1 MAADRRNVR
10 FRRGF
15 AGAARS
21 LVCALVVAAIGSWSA
36 GTARAQVRDIILGC
50 QGEGCGC
57 TDDTR
62 SNAAFALYKEMDDK
76 ARPLGRYPKGT
87 KSNAGLVFSVVDAP
101 GEYVVDEVK
110 KASLPVQKGD
120 RLHTVFYLGEGEWRA
135 KLAGRTVEFSEGDIV
150 TRAVA
155 PSRYT
160 VWIQISV
167 GPVHGYAKTFPFKGC
182 LS

>member
-1 MAADRRNVR
+1 MSADRRNIR

-15 AGAARS
+15 AGAVR
-21 LVCALVVAAIGSWSA
+21 LLIPALVSAAVGSWSA
-36 GTARAQVRDIILGC
+36 GTARAQARDIILGC
-50 QGEGCGC
+50 EGEGCGC

-62 SNAAFALYKEMDDK
+62 SSAAFVLYRELDDK
-76 ARPLGRYPKGT
+76 AAPLGRYPKGT
-87 KSNAGLVFSVVDAP
+87 RSKAGLVFSVIDVP

-110 KASLPVQKGD
+110 KASLPVRKGD
-120 RLHTVFYLGEGEWRA
+120 RLHTLFYLGEGEWRA

-150 TRAVA
+150 TRAIT

-167 GPVHGYAKTFPFKGC
+167 GSVHGYAKTFPYRGC